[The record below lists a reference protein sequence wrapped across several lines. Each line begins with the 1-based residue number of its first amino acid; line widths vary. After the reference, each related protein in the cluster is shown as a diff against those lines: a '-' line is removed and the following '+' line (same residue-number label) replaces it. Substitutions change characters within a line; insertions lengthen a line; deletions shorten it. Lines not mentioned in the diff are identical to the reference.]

1 MRSLLESIKKIL
13 IRPHLLD
20 SKGEL
25 QEHLTVNTEV
35 RSLPES
41 KATIE
46 APEAGF
52 RHIDSDDQAFLMEFL
67 TANLSSPLGS

>member
-1 MRSLLESIKKIL
+1 MRSLLESMKKAL

-25 QEHLTVNTEV
+25 QEHMTVNTDV
-35 RSLPES
+35 RSLLES

-46 APEAGF
+46 PPEAGF
-52 RHIDSDDQAFLMEFL
+52 RHIDSDDPAFLVEFL